1 MLDKRS
7 KGVDLILSQELS
19 ILFIGAA
26 KCAQVVCKGFDQNFG
41 GLLVVAGKC
50 LSQLLNVH
58 WHGLLEELH
67 VLGLTDGDK
76 HALER
81 L

>member
-26 KCAQVVCKGFDQNFG
+26 KCAHVAFQSMLIKPTVVSAGGGATPNAALYAAVLTRGGPPELPGFE
-41 GLLVVAGKC
+41 AGM
-50 LSQLLNVH
+50 
-58 WHGLLEELH
+58 
-67 VLGLTDGDK
+67 TPI
-76 HALER
+76 
-81 L
+81 